1 MLSIKSEDNN
11 QFDNLSDHQHESI
24 QALATNIENLNA
36 AMRQAVDAGLSI
48 ELQRTARHHHASG
61 FWGDLVSPQIV
72 KRS

>member
-1 MLSIKSEDNN
+1 MLSIKSEDTI
-11 QFDNLSDHQHESI
+11 QCDNLSDHQHQSI

-36 AMRQAVDAGLSI
+36 AMRDAVDAGLSI